1 MWCVTTLV
9 LADDRVGGD
18 VEDGERGHRDA
29 RRHVGRHAGHRV
41 RFEGNPVVGVV
52 LNGPETNSID
62 GFIDLAYF

>member
-1 MWCVTTLV
+1 MFGATMGRTP
-9 LADDRVGGD
+9 D
-18 VEDGERGHRDA
+18 RDA

-41 RFEGNPVVGVV
+41 RFEGNPVAGVV